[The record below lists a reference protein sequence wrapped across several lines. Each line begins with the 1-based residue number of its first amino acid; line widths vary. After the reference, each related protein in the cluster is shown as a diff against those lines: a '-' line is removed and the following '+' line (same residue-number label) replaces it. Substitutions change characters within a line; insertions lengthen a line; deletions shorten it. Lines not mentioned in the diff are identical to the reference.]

1 MKKYLNSQATG
12 LGGELGG
19 VFASRNWL
27 GGGGASFVEMTMIAV
42 MLVHGMLI
50 YSGGGSGHGCGHTWR
65 DGAGS
70 KGWSAGCLLDTYS

>member
-50 YSGGGSGHGCGHTWR
+50 YSGGAAGM
-65 DGAGS
+65 GAATLGEM
-70 KGWSAGCLLDTYS
+70 GPGQRAGRRGVS